1 MEPEE
6 IDTAFATNFVSH
18 FLESILPDV
27 IFRVGIT
34 HGELSFEFLDLE
46 KAIWHFIAEL
56 HYNTEVTSKV
66 LELPPE
72 IFMQLSDMKLD
83 FEDEG
88 GAWHKWPIT
97 DSSELTRGTYSVVE
111 LP

>member
-1 MEPEE
+1 M
-6 IDTAFATNFVSH
+6 
-18 FLESILPDV
+18 

-34 HGELSFEFLDLE
+34 NGELSFEFLDLE
-46 KAIWHFIAEL
+46 KAIWYFIAEL
-56 HYNTEVTSKV
+56 HYSIEVTSRM
-66 LELPPE
+66 LELPSE
-72 IFMQLSDMKLD
+72 IFTQLSEMQLVPP
-83 FEDEG
+83 EGG